1 MLCSEANSWAS
12 LFFRMGYVRRAK
24 ATSKEQISEAVQ
36 KETELIFQHKIEK
49 IVEAHQIPNCVILN
63 LDQTPSKFVPSSN
76 TTLAPRGT
84 KSIPVTGSPDKR
96 TTTATF
102 TISHDGDFLPG

>member
-1 MLCSEANSWAS
+1 
-12 LFFRMGYVRRAK
+12 MGYVRRAK

-49 IVEAHQIPNCVILN
+49 LVEAHQIPNCVILN

-84 KSIPVTGSPDKR
+84 KSIPGTGSPDKR
-96 TTTATF
+96 ATTATF